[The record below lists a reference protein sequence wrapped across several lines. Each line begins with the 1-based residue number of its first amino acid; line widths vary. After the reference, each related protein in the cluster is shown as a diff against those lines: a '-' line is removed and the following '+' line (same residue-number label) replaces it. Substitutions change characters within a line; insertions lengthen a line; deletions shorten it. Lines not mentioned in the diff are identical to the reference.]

1 MKIFNYLILLITLT
15 TLTSGCSGYKPIFNS
30 TNLNFKILN
39 YSIDGD
45 KKLGNQL
52 YSKIKKSSEVNNN
65 QEANNISI
73 FINITKDK
81 KATVKSSTGKILEY
95 KITLNSVLQVKNYL
109 TDKTIINN
117 NFIYSTTY
125 KMQDKYFDSIK
136 LENKSIENLIN
147 KTHQELLIKLSE
159 VQI

>member
-52 YSKIKKSSEVNNN
+52 YSKIKKSSEVNNK
-65 QEANNISI
+65 QEANNLSI

-95 KITLNSVLQVKNYL
+95 KITLNSALQVKNYL